1 MRPKVLIVDD
11 EPRLGRSLA
20 IVLGDDVEP
29 IVVESA
35 ESAMKVLAEDP
46 AIDVILCDLM
56 MPGAS
61 GMDLHAWVT
70 ARHPRLAPRMIFMTG
85 GAFTSTSRQFLDAT
99 RNRSIDKPFE
109 PERLLTMIRG
119 VLDSRAA

>member
-20 IVLGDDVEP
+20 IVLGDDDEP

-35 ESAMKVLAEDP
+35 EGAMKVLAEDP
-46 AIDVILCDLM
+46 AIEVILCDLM

-61 GMDLHAWVT
+61 GMDLHAWVKE
-70 ARHPRLAPRMIFMTG
+70 RHPRLASRMIFMTG

-109 PERLLTMIRG
+109 PERLLTLIRG